1 MIKKNFISERKKVD
15 MNTMFHVVITLNN
28 GLHKTLRVARWMVAR
43 IVAKFQ
49 DYKNDIF
56 NRTALVEV
64 DGELLVLNDIKEMK
78 IVYENTLQEF
88 LTLA

>member
-1 MIKKNFISERKKVD
+1 MKKNFISERKHHVN

-43 IVAKFQ
+43 IVARFQ
-49 DYKNDIF
+49 DYKKDIF

>member
-1 MIKKNFISERKKVD
+1 MKKIKKKNRVN
-15 MNTMFHVVITLNN
+15 MNTMFHVVITLKN

-43 IVAKFQ
+43 IVARFQ
-49 DYKNDIF
+49 DYKKDIF

-64 DGELLVLNDIKEMK
+64 DGELLVLNDIKEMR